1 MVKKTS
7 SPNDKTPQEDSPLG
21 HDPFDDLDLNWIE
34 QEEGDISI
42 EVLGH
47 DPFEDITPADWRGSG
62 NEDNALYLPLPAEA
76 PPLELADRPSP
87 LADSPDVTLLSQVT
101 TPIPVEGFTSE
112 SLSSTSVPPSPPPF
126 PLQAPAPA
134 PPTVPSRPP
143 AIGTAPTVATVA
155 KPAATFHFPVDFKW
169 GVATAAHQVE
179 GENILNDW
187 WDWEQTSG
195 HIKQGHTSGLAC
207 NWWENAE
214 ADFDRAADMGVNA
227 LRLSVE
233 WSRVEPRPGAFDP
246 AALDRYREMVQ
257 GLRQRGIEPMLT
269 LHHFSSPRW
278 LAEQGGW
285 EAPETVGLFARFVKQ
300 VVETLGE
307 YCDLWCTINEPN
319 VYAYMGYVEGI
330 FPPGKADFRA
340 GMAVIRNMLAGH
352 AAAYR
357 QIHALQPH
365 ARVGLAH
372 NMRIFDP
379 LNPRSLLDRR
389 VARLTDQAYNQ
400 AILTALTR
408 GRWQFPLGFGWV
420 RKLRRSLDWIGL
432 NYYTRDLVAFDRH
445 ASQALYSQRSHAE
458 GAELLDGGYGEFYPQ
473 GMFRSIERL
482 ARLGLPIYVTE
493 NGIPDADDDQRP
505 RYLVAHIHQM
515 WHAIQLCYPVMGY
528 YHWTLVDNF
537 EWAEGWTMRF
547 GLIELDPATQVRRP
561 RRSAHLYSEIIRAN
575 AITTPI
581 VDTYTPELR
590 PHILPG

>member
-1 MVKKTS
+1 MVKKIS
-7 SPNDKTPQEDSPLG
+7 SSDDKVSPEDSPLG

-34 QEEGDISI
+34 QEEGDVSI

-47 DPFEDITPADWRGSG
+47 DPFEDMMPADWREDSG
-62 NEDNALYLPLPAEA
+62 EDDALYFPLPAEA
-76 PPLELADRPSP
+76 PPLEFAGRSSP
-87 LADSPDVTLLSQVT
+87 LADQPDVSLLSQVT
-101 TPIPVEGFTSE
+101 TPIPVEGVTPDAL
-112 SLSSTSVPPSPPPF
+112 LSTPVPPSPPP
-126 PLQAPAPA
+126 PASPTALPRPPVVETATAPA
-134 PPTVPSRPP
+134 
-143 AIGTAPTVATVA
+143 VAAVA
-155 KPAATFHFPVDFKW
+155 KPAATFHFPPDFKW

-179 GENILNDW
+179 GENILSDW
-187 WDWEQTSG
+187 WDWEQVSG
-195 HIKQGHTSGLAC
+195 HIKQGHSSGMAC

-214 ADFDRAADMGVNA
+214 VDFDQAANMGANA

-233 WSRVEPRPGAFDP
+233 WSRIEPRPGAFDP
-246 AALDRYREMVQ
+246 AALERYREMVQ
-257 GLRQRGIEPMLT
+257 GLRQRGIEPMIT

-285 EAPETVGLFARFVKQ
+285 EAPETVGFFVRFVKQ

-319 VYAYMGYVEGI
+319 VYAYMGYVEGT
-330 FPPGKADFRA
+330 FPPGKTDLRT
-340 GMAVIRNMLAGH
+340 GMAVIRNMLVGH

-389 VARLTDQAYNQ
+389 VARLTDRAYNQ
-400 AILTALTR
+400 TILTALTR
-408 GRWQFPLGFGWV
+408 GRWQFPLGFGLAW
-420 RKLRRSLDWIGL
+420 KLRRSLDWIGL
-432 NYYTRDLVAFDRH
+432 NYYTRDMVAFDRSAPH
-445 ASQALYSQRSHAE
+445 ALYGRRLHAE

-482 ARLGLPIYVTE
+482 ARLGLPVYVTE

-505 RYLVAHIHQM
+505 RYLVAHLHQM
-515 WHAIQLCYPVMGY
+515 WHAIQFCYPVMGY

-537 EWAEGWTMRF
+537 EWAEGWTLRF
-547 GLIELDPATQVRRP
+547 GLIELDPVTQARRP
-561 RRSAHLYSEIIRAN
+561 RRSAHLYSEIIQAN

-581 VDTYTPELR
+581 IDTYTPALR